1 MPRKPSHPGKRAS
14 KNSRALIHNTWCV
27 QSRKKFVSKNY
38 GGKFSGVE
46 QVPKRL
52 IRNPQSVLANR
63 FNESNV
69 ILNQK
74 LTLQFFLEI
83 SKAPPLNELFWWLAL
98 TDRTVVLLK
107 VNLKKTLLLP
117 LSSSWDVVLRPHA
130 MKKPRMKYSRT
141 KTLGHFNYP
150 SQQPASRP
158 QSWEWDLVDPP
169 VDMLPDWAQEKPAN
183 SHLVS
188 SQNCKKW

>member
-141 KTLGHFNYP
+141 KTGSFQLSQSTASIKAPVMRMRPGWPSSWYVTWLSSGKTSKQPP
-150 SQQPASRP
+150 SQLT
-158 QSWEWDLVDPP
+158 EL
-169 VDMLPDWAQEKPAN
+169 
-183 SHLVS
+183 
-188 SQNCKKW
+188 